1 MHATQQGAF
10 RLLLT
15 AIGVSALGSRITRT
29 ALPMAAILLLG
40 ATPLQLGWLSVLGV
54 LPGALVAWWAGA
66 WIDRRSRR
74 AVLIGADCVRAL
86 LIATIPVT
94 ALLGTLTLIQL
105 GVVAALVCMA
115 GVLFEI
121 ADHAY
126 LPVIVPSGHLV
137 AANSKRETVDALAE
151 ITGPPLGGALVQW
164 LTAPFALAIDACSFV
179 VSALLIGRIRAREPL
194 RDRLRVIARNDLS
207 ALTFQN
213 LVRKLLAI
221 SRWTASAARW
231 RRSSI
236 KKGNQAM
243 KLARAACQFVI
254 VLALFVGTVN
264 VSATPITLTFSGSLT
279 SSFGSLNAGNAFS
292 GSYTF
297 DPLVA
302 ATGNSSF
309 AVFNNLLSASLTI
322 GSFFATIGPGTGLAE
337 LQQDNVPGADRY
349 ALVGRNPVGSALI
362 GGLNISLI
370 GFRLDGTSGTA
381 ISNALTLLT
390 NPSLAS
396 FTSNTFLIFFGEG
409 ANLQVVTGTLNTL
422 KVSAVPEPGTLV
434 LLAAALFAAGVM
446 GRRVRT
452 AV

>member
-1 MHATQQGAF
+1 MNAPQQGAF

-15 AIGVSALGSRITRT
+15 AIGVSAVGSRVTRT

-74 AVLIGADCVRAL
+74 AVLIGADWVRAL

-179 VSALLIGRIRAREPL
+179 VSALLIGRIRAREPFHDRPDSGQQAAGASLL
-194 RDRLRVIARNDLS
+194 REAREGAALVWRHPLLRPLFLSTTLLTFFMSFMASLYTLFALQTLHLSPGVLGLVIGCGGIGALAGAAATPALVRWIGPGRARACRIARGRVSAGVHSTRAGGPVRGRGVPDREPVFRRWFVDDLPDHRNQPPS
-207 ALTFQN
+207 AGRCGGSAGPCRGSVEDGCQHHCADRHDAGRAAGRVCRHTC
-213 LVRKLLAI
+213 RDGGAG
-221 SRWTASAARW
+221 RWGYRR
-231 RRSSI
+231 RRS
-236 KKGNQAM
+236 
-243 KLARAACQFVI
+243 ARCRTAR
-254 VLALFVGTVN
+254 
-264 VSATPITLTFSGSLT
+264 
-279 SSFGSLNAGNAFS
+279 AGNA
-292 GSYTF
+292 
-297 DPLVA
+297 A
-302 ATGNSSF
+302 A
-309 AVFNNLLSASLTI
+309 
-322 GSFFATIGPGTGLAE
+322 
-337 LQQDNVPGADRY
+337 
-349 ALVGRNPVGSALI
+349 SAL
-362 GGLNISLI
+362 
-370 GFRLDGTSGTA
+370 
-381 ISNALTLLT
+381 
-390 NPSLAS
+390 
-396 FTSNTFLIFFGEG
+396 
-409 ANLQVVTGTLNTL
+409 
-422 KVSAVPEPGTLV
+422 
-434 LLAAALFAAGVM
+434 
-446 GRRVRT
+446 RRRM
-452 AV
+452 

>member
-1 MHATQQGAF
+1 MAITLNATQQGAF

-15 AIGVSALGSRITRT
+15 AIGVSAVGSRVTRT

-74 AVLIGADCVRAL
+74 AVLIGADWVRAL

-179 VSALLIGRIRAREPL
+179 VSALLIGRIRAREPFHDRQDSAQQAAGASLL
-194 RDRLRVIARNDLS
+194 REAREGAALVWRHPLLRPLFLS
-207 ALTFQN
+207 TTLLTFFMSFMASLYTLFALQTLHLSPGVLGLVIGCGGIGALAGAASTPA
-213 LVRKLLAI
+213 LVRWIGPGRAALAALLLGGFAQVFIPLAPADPFAGAAFLIASQFFGDGLLTVYLITETSLRQQAVAAEALGRAAAVWKMAASIIAPIGMMLGALLAEYAGI
-221 SRWTASAARW
+221 RV
-231 RRSSI
+231 
-236 KKGNQAM
+236 AM
-243 KLARAACQFVI
+243 G
-254 VLALFVGTVN
+254 VLVGG
-264 VSATPITLTFSGSLT
+264 AII
-279 SSFGSLNAGNAFS
+279 AGV
-292 GSYTF
+292 
-297 DPLVA
+297 PLVA
-302 ATGNSSF
+302 ARH
-309 AVFNNLLSASLTI
+309 A
-322 GSFFATIGPGTGLAE
+322 LAM
-337 LQQDNVPGADRY
+337 LPRP
-349 ALVGRNPVGSALI
+349 R
-362 GGLNISLI
+362 
-370 GFRLDGTSGTA
+370 
-381 ISNALTLLT
+381 
-390 NPSLAS
+390 
-396 FTSNTFLIFFGEG
+396 
-409 ANLQVVTGTLNTL
+409 
-422 KVSAVPEPGTLV
+422 
-434 LLAAALFAAGVM
+434 
-446 GRRVRT
+446 
-452 AV
+452 

>member
-1 MHATQQGAF
+1 MAITMNATQQGAF

-15 AIGVSALGSRITRT
+15 AIGVSAVGSRITRT

-74 AVLIGADCVRAL
+74 AVLIGADWVRAL

-179 VSALLIGRIRAREPL
+179 VSALLIGRIRAREPFHDRQDSGQQAAGASLL
-194 RDRLRVIARNDLS
+194 REAREGASLVWRHPLLRPLFLS
-207 ALTFQN
+207 TTLLTFFMSFMASLYTLFALQTLHLSPGVLGLVIGCGGIGALAGAASTPA
-213 LVRKLLAI
+213 LVRWIGPGRAALAALLAGGLAQVFI
-221 SRWTASAARW
+221 PLAPADPFAGAAFLIASQFFGDGLLTIYLITETSLRQQAVAAEAL
-231 RRSSI
+231 
-236 KKGNQAM
+236 G
-243 KLARAACQFVI
+243 RAAAVWKMAASI
-254 VLALFVGTVN
+254 IAPIGMMLGALLAEYAGIRVAMGVLVGG
-264 VSATPITLTFSGSLT
+264 AII
-279 SSFGSLNAGNAFS
+279 AGV
-292 GSYTF
+292 
-297 DPLVA
+297 PLVA
-302 ATGNSSF
+302 ARH
-309 AVFNNLLSASLTI
+309 A
-322 GSFFATIGPGTGLAE
+322 LAM
-337 LQQDNVPGADRY
+337 LPRP
-349 ALVGRNPVGSALI
+349 R
-362 GGLNISLI
+362 
-370 GFRLDGTSGTA
+370 
-381 ISNALTLLT
+381 
-390 NPSLAS
+390 
-396 FTSNTFLIFFGEG
+396 
-409 ANLQVVTGTLNTL
+409 
-422 KVSAVPEPGTLV
+422 
-434 LLAAALFAAGVM
+434 
-446 GRRVRT
+446 
-452 AV
+452 

>member
-1 MHATQQGAF
+1 MAITMNATQQGAF

-15 AIGVSALGSRITRT
+15 AIGVSAVGSRITRT

-74 AVLIGADCVRAL
+74 AVLIGADWVRAL

-179 VSALLIGRIRAREPL
+179 VSALLIGRIRAREPFHDRQDSGQQAAGASLL
-194 RDRLRVIARNDLS
+194 REAREGAALVWRHPLLRPLFLS
-207 ALTFQN
+207 TTLLTFFMSFMASLYTLFALQTLHLSPGVLGLVIGCGGIGALAGAASTPA
-213 LVRKLLAI
+213 LVRWIGPGRAALAALLAGGLAQVFI
-221 SRWTASAARW
+221 PLAPADPFAGAAFLIASQFFGDGLLTIYLITETSLRQQAVAAEAL
-231 RRSSI
+231 
-236 KKGNQAM
+236 G
-243 KLARAACQFVI
+243 RAAAVWKMAASI
-254 VLALFVGTVN
+254 IAPIGMMLGALLAEYAGIRVAMGVLVGG
-264 VSATPITLTFSGSLT
+264 AII
-279 SSFGSLNAGNAFS
+279 AGV
-292 GSYTF
+292 
-297 DPLVA
+297 PLVA
-302 ATGNSSF
+302 ARH
-309 AVFNNLLSASLTI
+309 A
-322 GSFFATIGPGTGLAE
+322 LAM
-337 LQQDNVPGADRY
+337 LPRP
-349 ALVGRNPVGSALI
+349 R
-362 GGLNISLI
+362 
-370 GFRLDGTSGTA
+370 
-381 ISNALTLLT
+381 
-390 NPSLAS
+390 
-396 FTSNTFLIFFGEG
+396 
-409 ANLQVVTGTLNTL
+409 
-422 KVSAVPEPGTLV
+422 
-434 LLAAALFAAGVM
+434 
-446 GRRVRT
+446 
-452 AV
+452 

>member
-1 MHATQQGAF
+1 
-10 RLLLT
+10 
-15 AIGVSALGSRITRT
+15 
-29 ALPMAAILLLG
+29 
-40 ATPLQLGWLSVLGV
+40 
-54 LPGALVAWWAGA
+54 
-66 WIDRRSRR
+66 
-74 AVLIGADCVRAL
+74 
-86 LIATIPVT
+86 
-94 ALLGTLTLIQL
+94 
-105 GVVAALVCMA
+105 
-115 GVLFEI
+115 
-121 ADHAY
+121 
-126 LPVIVPSGHLV
+126 
-137 AANSKRETVDALAE
+137 
-151 ITGPPLGGALVQW
+151 
-164 LTAPFALAIDACSFV
+164 
-179 VSALLIGRIRAREPL
+179 
-194 RDRLRVIARNDLS
+194 
-207 ALTFQN
+207 
-213 LVRKLLAI
+213 
-221 SRWTASAARW
+221 
-231 RRSSI
+231 
-236 KKGNQAM
+236 M